1 MGKENPDGVVGVPE
15 QGAGAAVPLTSVT
28 GRSTPPKPP
37 TRDPSPTEFGG
48 PGALGL
54 DFCMDVHGRPP
65 TRRSGPRL
73 RSYFHGLSWR
83 RRYQPG
89 DPSEGRER
97 LKLVEA
103 INGSMDG

>member
-48 PGALGL
+48 PGALGRTSAWM
-54 DFCMDVHGRPP
+54 CMAGRPRAGP
-65 TRRSGPRL
+65 DHASGVT
-73 RSYFHGLSWR
+73 SMAFHG
-83 RRYQPG
+83 G
-89 DPSEGRER
+89 DGISRAIRAREGR
-97 LKLVEA
+97 
-103 INGSMDG
+103 G